1 MKNRIKKVLLATL
14 ATLTVIGN
22 ITSAPVNA
30 TEYTE
35 VVKAAPMVKV
45 IDCNDLTEEMLT
57 TRAEHNIMYIE
68 RIYGIVTDNKKNGK
82 VLNTPVD
89 GGYYISYASVK
100 GARKGDVIVTYCI
113 YNPYTN
119 WDDDVI
125 ERWDF
130 IQQEVESM
138 IVNIFSNGTN
148 IHITDTGNAY
158 NVSIPDQKSFSDMSV
173 RRSELNKVIY
183 GILDSLET
191 KGSKPLEV
199 YRKQNR

>member
-22 ITSAPVNA
+22 TTSAPVNA

-35 VVKAAPMVKV
+35 EVKAAPMVKI

-57 TRAEHNIMYIE
+57 TRKDHNVMYIE
-68 RIYGIVTDNKKNGK
+68 RIIGKVTDNEKNGT
-82 VLNTPVD
+82 VLNPPVD

-100 GARKGDVIVTYCI
+100 GARKGDLIITYCV
-113 YNPYTN
+113 YNPYSN

-130 IQQEVESM
+130 IQ
-138 IVNIFSNGTN
+138 
-148 IHITDTGNAY
+148 
-158 NVSIPDQKSFSDMSV
+158 
-173 RRSELNKVIY
+173 
-183 GILDSLET
+183 
-191 KGSKPLEV
+191 
-199 YRKQNR
+199 